1 MKVSYNLGPLEF
13 SVFFPLSDA
22 FRGAV
27 FSQDGSGILPSSPP
41 GTLGESA
48 DIFGGHNWEGVPGI
62 YRGGQNAPQY
72 PTMHSTARQQRIV
85 QPRMQGAPRWR
96 NPDVNYYLFLMGNG

>member
-27 FSQDGSGILPSSPP
+27 FSQDGSGILPSSSP

-62 YRGGQNAPQY
+62 YRGRPKCSSISYNAQHS
-72 PTMHSTARQQRIV
+72 PTTKDCAA
-85 QPRMQGAPRWR
+85 PDAGGAQE
-96 NPDVNYYLFLMGNG
+96 DKS